1 MKERIL
7 ENWLDSSNERTF
19 EVPFC
24 FMLLSQGYTVIHM
37 TRHSSMEMG
46 KDIIAIDPQGVPCA
60 FQLKSS
66 PSRSIT
72 LTQWRTE
79 IEPQVHDLMLGKI
92 VHPSFPSSTPH
103 RSYLVTNRDLNEEV
117 QRAIDDLNRGWENR
131 GHSEIRLE
139 TIVRGQLLKMAL
151 DHTPTLW
158 PAELADVKILLELF
172 LEDGPGPLPKAKVSH
187 LLETTMGLHSNEVPS
202 EAQLVRTAASSAL
215 LCALATS
222 PWSRAENYAAEIE
235 AWMIYIAALLAACE
249 RWGITQYEIHNSLEI
264 AKNAIFRLLG
274 KLCEELRTRSHL
286 VEGNAL
292 ADPPLLRVRVTQ
304 LIGLMSVYGLWQK
317 IHGQQNK
324 EHFEFVRDFCLTR
337 GPQMVVWGEGAV
349 PQFLAY
355 YWFLKEIDASPNSDF
370 MLMGLLKLI
379 ATQNG
384 KQGPSLADPYQNAED
399 ALLEALGFSEKEGKD
414 STEPSGV
421 SYMAK
426 GLLHLV
432 AKRNWKQHLRGI
444 WPDLTRLAF
453 LEFEP
458 AEPWQHYL
466 WRSEYGTN
474 VSEYPPLTKHWE
486 DLRKEAID
494 CRDNSLPTI
503 LRQHPVLMLLFIM
516 TYPHR
521 ATPEAVKWLDKM
533 LRKF

>member
-1 MKERIL
+1 MSGVKERIL

-66 PSRSIT
+66 PGKRIT
-72 LTQWRTE
+72 LTQWRNE
-79 IEPQVHDLMLGKI
+79 IAPQVHDLMLGKI
-92 VHPSFPSSTPH
+92 VHPSFPSSTHH
-103 RSYLVTNRDLNEEV
+103 RSYLVTNRDLDEEV
-117 QRAIDDLNRGWENR
+117 ARAIDDLNRGWENR
-131 GHSEIRLE
+131 GHSEFRLE

-172 LEDGPGPLPKAKVSH
+172 LDDGPGPLPKAKVSH

-274 KLCEELRTRSHL
+274 KLCEKLRTRSHL
-286 VEGNAL
+286 VE
-292 ADPPLLRVRVTQ
+292 
-304 LIGLMSVYGLWQK
+304 
-317 IHGQQNK
+317 
-324 EHFEFVRDFCLTR
+324 
-337 GPQMVVWGEGAV
+337 VVWGEGAV

-399 ALLEALGFSEKEGKD
+399 ALLEALGFSEKERKE
-414 STEPSGV
+414 SIEPSGV
-421 SYMAK
+421 SYKAK

-486 DLRKEAID
+486 DLRKEAFD